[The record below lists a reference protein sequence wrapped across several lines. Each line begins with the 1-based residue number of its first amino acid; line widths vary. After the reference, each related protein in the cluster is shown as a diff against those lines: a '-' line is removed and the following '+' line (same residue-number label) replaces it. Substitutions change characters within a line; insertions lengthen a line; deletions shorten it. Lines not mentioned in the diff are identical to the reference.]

1 MKLTHLLKKVD
12 LDMTT
17 MRVFDKSI
25 ITLKLA
31 LDKIEL
37 VISQIEN
44 NWITYEILMQH
55 KNMLH
60 AQIDLLIKEKRK
72 KKNIE
77 RL

>member
-1 MKLTHLLKKVD
+1 
-12 LDMTT
+12 

-31 LDKIEL
+31 LDKIGL

-72 KKNIE
+72 I
-77 RL
+77 

>member
-1 MKLTHLLKKVD
+1 
-12 LDMTT
+12 MTT

-31 LDKIEL
+31 LDKIGL

>member
-31 LDKIEL
+31 LDKIGL

-60 AQIDLLIKEKRK
+60 AQIDLLIKEKGK

>member
-1 MKLTHLLKKVD
+1 
-12 LDMTT
+12 

>member
-1 MKLTHLLKKVD
+1 MKLTRLLKKVD

-31 LDKIEL
+31 LDKIGL

>member
-1 MKLTHLLKKVD
+1 
-12 LDMTT
+12 MTT

-31 LDKIEL
+31 LDKIGL
-37 VISQIEN
+37 VILQIEN

>member
-31 LDKIEL
+31 LDKIGL

-72 KKNIE
+72 RKI
-77 RL
+77 

>member
-1 MKLTHLLKKVD
+1 
-12 LDMTT
+12 MTT
-17 MRVFDKSI
+17 MIVFDKSI

-31 LDKIEL
+31 LDKIGL

>member
-1 MKLTHLLKKVD
+1 
-12 LDMTT
+12 MTT

-25 ITLKLA
+25 ITLKLE
-31 LDKIEL
+31 LDKIGL
-37 VISQIEN
+37 AISQIEN

-60 AQIDLLIKEKRK
+60 AQIYLLIKEKRK

>member
-1 MKLTHLLKKVD
+1 
-12 LDMTT
+12 MTT
-17 MRVFDKSI
+17 MRVFDKFI

-31 LDKIEL
+31 LDKIGL

>member
-1 MKLTHLLKKVD
+1 
-12 LDMTT
+12 MTT

-31 LDKIEL
+31 LDKIGL

-77 RL
+77 ML

>member
-1 MKLTHLLKKVD
+1 
-12 LDMTT
+12 MTT

-31 LDKIEL
+31 LDKIGL

-44 NWITYEILMQH
+44 DWITYEILMQH

>member
-1 MKLTHLLKKVD
+1 
-12 LDMTT
+12 MTT

-31 LDKIEL
+31 LDKIRL

-60 AQIDLLIKEKRK
+60 AQIDLLIKEKK
-72 KKNIE
+72 KKE
-77 RL
+77 KYRKVMKRGFLGRLRL

>member
-25 ITLKLA
+25 ITLKLE
-31 LDKIEL
+31 LDKIGL
-37 VISQIEN
+37 AISQIEN

-60 AQIDLLIKEKRK
+60 AQIYLLIKEKRK

>member
-1 MKLTHLLKKVD
+1 
-12 LDMTT
+12 

-31 LDKIEL
+31 LDKIGL

>member
-1 MKLTHLLKKVD
+1 
-12 LDMTT
+12 

-31 LDKIEL
+31 LDKIRL

>member
-1 MKLTHLLKKVD
+1 
-12 LDMTT
+12 MTT
-17 MRVFDKSI
+17 MRVFDKFI

-31 LDKIEL
+31 LDKIGL

-77 RL
+77 SL